1 VLINVL
7 NELINVEGF
16 NASNFDPIF
25 LSEISQFLL
34 DLEKIEYSK
43 IKLEDILVETKNFLG
58 MPVIKSLK
66 YSRVVKALNGDNNE
80 LLNYKQE
87 NMIGETNIDRLE
99 KIKFSIDK
107 YNYPELFIVTYT
119 TVPGTA

>member
-1 VLINVL
+1 MLINVL